1 MTKIPEEPVFHKEMN
16 QDFGAYPQQNSFGFI
31 TEVSTNRVINSS
43 TYWEQ
48 KWSSGGFYLARR
60 QNIHE
65 LICQA
70 STEPIR
76 SMLDIGCGYAIEAG
90 LIQARFGTEL
100 YLMDGDSAWS
110 NGSRY
115 MGFETAETMNF
126 YHTIDHLKNEWRRRG
141 LDFTFVSAIDPD
153 LPHGLNFDLIYS
165 GKSCGF
171 HYPLATH
178 KKTIMKHS
186 GSGTRVIID
195 LKDGVDQGEVEYE
208 IIDVLLEERLSK
220 TCEIRILR

>member
-1 MTKIPEEPVFHKEMN
+1 MSQE
-16 QDFGAYPQQNSFGFI
+16 FGDYPQQKPIGLV
-31 TEVSTNRVINSS
+31 TEVPANRFIHGSGH
-43 TYWEQ
+43 WEK

-60 QNIHE
+60 QNIYE
-65 LICQA
+65 LICKD

-110 NGSRY
+110 NGSRDI
-115 MGFETAETMNF
+115 GFETAATMDF
-126 YHTIDHLKNEWRRRG
+126 YHTIDHLKNEWRRRY

-153 LPHGLNFDLIYS
+153 LPFGLNFDLIYS

-195 LKDGVDQGEVEYE
+195 LKDGVDQGGV
-208 IIDVLLEERLSK
+208 
-220 TCEIRILR
+220 